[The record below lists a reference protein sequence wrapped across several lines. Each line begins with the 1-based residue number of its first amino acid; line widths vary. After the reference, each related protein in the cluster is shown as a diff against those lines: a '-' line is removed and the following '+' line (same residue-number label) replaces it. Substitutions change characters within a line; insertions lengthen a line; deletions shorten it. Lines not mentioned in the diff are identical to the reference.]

1 MAGMA
6 DGTSFGLATC
16 VSATDAMLRALA
28 GVSAA
33 DQLAGLMSAITHEIG
48 FRYFALIHHDDLR
61 GEPRNRVKLLDYPAA
76 IEDRLIGQGVW
87 RRDPVI
93 RGCIFAQGAF
103 RWSELP
109 DIIAMDRRDME
120 SIAFG
125 MRAGLNEG
133 ITVPYSILGECMGSC
148 TFAGTRAPKRAKRYL
163 GVAQMIGVF
172 AFQAARRI
180 QGCVRDM
187 PAPRPRLH
195 PRPRDCVILAGR
207 GMSNKE
213 IARTLSLAPRT
224 VDSYMT
230 EAREL
235 FGAHDRTELVVSAIF
250 AGEIGLDELLARQP
264 E

>member
-133 ITVPYSILGECMGSC
+133 ITVLVLCARMVSAGSLDE
-148 TFAGTRAPKRAKRYL
+148 A
-163 GVAQMIGVF
+163 
-172 AFQAARRI
+172 
-180 QGCVRDM
+180 D
-187 PAPRPRLH
+187 
-195 PRPRDCVILAGR
+195 
-207 GMSNKE
+207 
-213 IARTLSLAPRT
+213 LAPSCSRFQ
-224 VDSYMT
+224 DP
-230 EAREL
+230 
-235 FGAHDRTELVVSAIF
+235 AIY
-250 AGEIGLDELLARQP
+250 
-264 E
+264 